1 MNKWHLME
9 QEKTQM
15 ILTFSGNVEA
25 VDSGERRTISG
36 KIAPYGEIGFT
47 SAGKVVF
54 APNSISAAE
63 PSKVKLLMSHDNSK
77 PVGRM
82 QSITSNADGL
92 YASFKVSAS
101 SRGSDAILLA
111 QEQLM
116 DGLSVGVEVTASKP
130 QKDYLLV
137 TAATLREVSLVES
150 AAFASAAV
158 QKIAAAA
165 GDMPMDPNTSTSTKV
180 TTTNTVINTTTTE
193 TETESEAAVTTAPD
207 QNAPEAATA
216 AEETAAPVVEAAR
229 KIIRPSVLDSQTV
242 RSPIINMGSYTEH
255 KIKAALGND
264 DSKLYVTA
272 ADDSF
277 TTNPAFNPTQY
288 LSEFPTNTRFGTPAI
303 DACSRGTLPNS
314 GMTISVPSLVTSA
327 GGQAGVAPTVT
338 VEAEGGAVD
347 ATGMVTEYLT
357 GTVSKYSGMNTI
369 SVELLERSDPNFYAE
384 LTNQL
389 QNAYLKTLDTTVLA
403 ALITAG
409 QQGATQAATSAG
421 IIGYAADAAAKVYQ
435 ATGYFAQNYV
445 ANPSQWQ
452 LLMGSVDS
460 TGRPIY
466 SASQPM
472 NAAGLTQPGSIRGN
486 VLGLDLYV
494 DKNFAVTTNIDDSAV
509 ILAPEAF
516 TVYQS
521 PQAYMS
527 VNVVSNLQV
536 QVAIYGYMAYIA
548 KMPKGIVRFNLT

>member
-1 MNKWHLME
+1 
-9 QEKTQM
+9 M

-36 KIAPYGEIGFT
+36 KIAPYGEIGYT

-54 APNSISAAE
+54 AEGSIVAAE
-63 PSKVKLLMSHDNSK
+63 PSRVKLLMSHDNSK

-82 QSITSNADGL
+82 QSITSAKDGL

-101 SRGSDAILLA
+101 SRGTDAILLA

-130 QKDYLLV
+130 EKDYLLV

-158 QKIAAAA
+158 QKIAAQAGEMPVDAA
-165 GDMPMDPNTSTSTKV
+165 LSTSTKV

-193 TETESEAAVTTAPD
+193 TETETESEAAVTTAPEE
-207 QNAPEAATA
+207 NAPEAVDAT
-216 AEETAAPVVEAAR
+216 EQAAPTVEAAR
-229 KIIRPSVLDSQTV
+229 KIILPSALNSQRLRT
-242 RSPIINMGSYTEH
+242 PITSMATYTEH

-264 DSKLYVTA
+264 ESKLYVTA

-288 LSEFPTNTRFGTPAI
+288 LSEFVSNTNFDTPMINAL
-303 DACSRGTLPNS
+303 SQGTLPNS

-327 GGQAGVAPTVT
+327 GGQSGVAPVVT
-338 VEAEGGAVD
+338 VEAEAGAVQN
-347 ATGMVTEYLT
+347 TGMVTQYLS
-357 GTVSKYSGMNTI
+357 GTVKKYSGMNTI

-389 QNAYLKTLDTTVLA
+389 QRAYSLA
-403 ALITAG
+403 TDAAVIADVVAGGVQGTAV
-409 QQGATQAATSAG
+409 AATSAG
-421 IIGYAADAAAKVYQ
+421 IISYVSTESANIYKN
-435 ATGYFAQNYV
+435 TSYFARNYV
-445 ANPSQWQ
+445 AGPSQWS
-452 LLMGSVDS
+452 LLMGATDS

-466 SASQPM
+466 NAAAPM
-472 NAAGLTQPGSIRGN
+472 NSGGLSTPTSIRGN

-494 DKNFAVTTNIDDSAV
+494 DHQMVATTIDDSAFIV
-509 ILAPEAF
+509 APEAM
-516 TVYQS
+516 TVYRS

-536 QVAIYGYMAYIA
+536 QVAIYGFMATIV
-548 KMPKGIVRFNLT
+548 KMPNGLVRYNLT

>member
-1 MNKWHLME
+1 
-9 QEKTQM
+9 M

-36 KIAPYGEIGFT
+36 KIAPYGEIGYT

-54 APNSISAAE
+54 AEGSIVAAE
-63 PSKVKLLMSHDNSK
+63 PSRVKLLMSHDNSK
-77 PVGRM
+77 PIGRM
-82 QSITSNADGL
+82 QSITSAKDGL

-101 SRGSDAILLA
+101 SRGTDAILLA

-116 DGLSVGVEVTASKP
+116 NGLSVGVEVTASKP
-130 QKDYLLV
+130 EKDYLLV

-158 QKIAAAA
+158 QKIAAQAGEMPVDAA
-165 GDMPMDPNTSTSTKV
+165 LSTSTKV

-193 TETESEAAVTTAPD
+193 TETETESEAAVTTAPD
-207 QNAPEAATA
+207 QSAPEAVDAT
-216 AEETAAPVVEAAR
+216 EQAAPTVEAAR
-229 KIIRPSVLDSQTV
+229 KIILPSALNSQRLRT
-242 RSPIINMGSYTEH
+242 PITSMATYTEH

-264 DSKLYVTA
+264 ESKLYVTA

-277 TTNPAFNPTQY
+277 STNPAFNPTQY
-288 LSEFPTNTRFGTPAI
+288 LSEFVSNTNFDTPMINAL
-303 DACSRGTLPNS
+303 SQGTLPNS

-327 GGQAGVAPTVT
+327 GGQSGVAPVVT
-338 VEAEGGAVD
+338 VEAEAGAVQN
-347 ATGMVTEYLT
+347 TGMVTQYLS
-357 GTVSKYSGMNTI
+357 GTVKKYSGMNTI

-389 QNAYLKTLDTTVLA
+389 QRAYSLA
-403 ALITAG
+403 TDAAVIADVVAGGVQGTAV
-409 QQGATQAATSAG
+409 AATSAG
-421 IIGYAADAAAKVYQ
+421 IISYVSTESANIYKN
-435 ATGYFAQNYV
+435 TSYFARNYI
-445 ANPSQWQ
+445 AGPSQWS
-452 LLMGSVDS
+452 LLMGATDS

-466 SASQPM
+466 NAAAPM
-472 NAAGLTQPGSIRGN
+472 NSGGLSTPTSIRGN

-494 DKNFAVTTNIDDSAV
+494 DHQMVATTIDDSAFIV
-509 ILAPEAF
+509 APEAM
-516 TVYQS
+516 TVYRS

-536 QVAIYGYMAYIA
+536 QVAIYGFMATIV
-548 KMPKGIVRFNLT
+548 KMPNGLVRYNLT

>member
-1 MNKWHLME
+1 
-9 QEKTQM
+9 M
-15 ILTFSGNVEA
+15 ILTFSGNIEA
-25 VDSGERRTISG
+25 VDSGDRRTISG
-36 KIAPYGEIGFT
+36 KIAPYGEVGFT

-54 APNSISAAE
+54 AEGSISAPE
-63 PSKVKLLMSHDNSK
+63 PSRVKLLMSHDNSK

-82 QSITSNADGL
+82 QSITSAKDGL
-92 YASFKVSAS
+92 YASFKISAS
-101 SRGSDAILLA
+101 QPGDTAILLA

-165 GDMPMDPNTSTSTKV
+165 GDMPVTPVEAATSTSTKI
-180 TTTNTVINTTTTE
+180 TTTNTVINSTTTETE

-207 QNAPEAATA
+207 QSAPEAVDAT
-216 AEETAAPVVEAAR
+216 EQAAPTVEAAR
-229 KIIRPSVLDSQTV
+229 KIILPSALNSQRV
-242 RSPIINMGSYTEH
+242 RTPITSMATYTEH

-264 DSKLYVTA
+264 ESKLYVTA

-288 LSEFPTNTRFGTPAI
+288 LSEFVSNTNFDTPTINALSQGV
-303 DACSRGTLPNS
+303 LPNS

-327 GGQAGVAPTVT
+327 GGQSGVAPVVT
-338 VEAEGGAVD
+338 VEAEAGAVQN
-347 ATGMVTEYLT
+347 TGMVTEYLS
-357 GTVSKYSGMNTI
+357 GTVKKYSGMNTL

-389 QNAYLKTLDTTVLA
+389 QRAYSLA
-403 ALITAG
+403 TDAAVIADIVAGGVQGTAV
-409 QQGATQAATSAG
+409 AATSAG
-421 IIGYAADAAAKVYQ
+421 IISYVSTESANVYKN
-435 ATGYFAQNYV
+435 TSYFARNYV
-445 ANPSQWQ
+445 AGPSQWS
-452 LLMGSVDS
+452 LLMGATDS

-466 SASQPM
+466 NAAQPM
-472 NAAGLTQPGSIRGN
+472 NSGGLSTPTSIRGN

-494 DKNFAVTTNIDDSAV
+494 DHQMVATTIDDSAFIV
-509 ILAPEAF
+509 APEAM
-516 TVYQS
+516 TVYRS

-527 VNVVSNLQV
+527 VNVVSNLQI
-536 QVAIYGYMAYIA
+536 QVAIYGFMATIV
-548 KMPKGIVRFNLT
+548 KMPKGLVRYNLT

>member
-1 MNKWHLME
+1 
-9 QEKTQM
+9 M

-25 VDSGERRTISG
+25 VDSGERRTIAG
-36 KIAPYGEIGFT
+36 KIAPYGEIGYT

-54 APNSISAAE
+54 AEGSIVAPE
-63 PSKVKLLMSHDNSK
+63 PSRVKLLMSHDNTK

-82 QSITSNADGL
+82 QSITSAKDGL

-101 SRGSDAILLA
+101 SRGTDAILLA

-130 QKDYLLV
+130 EKDYLLV

-165 GDMPMDPNTSTSTKV
+165 GDMPVTPVEAAESTSTKI

-207 QNAPEAATA
+207 QSAPEAVDAT
-216 AEETAAPVVEAAR
+216 EQAAPTVEAAR
-229 KIIRPSVLDSQTV
+229 KIILPSALNSQRV
-242 RSPIINMGSYTEH
+242 RTPITSMGAYTEH
-255 KIKAALGND
+255 KIKAALGNE

-272 ADDSF
+272 ADDDFS
-277 TTNPAFNPTQY
+277 TNPAFSPTQY
-288 LSEFPTNTRFGTPAI
+288 LSEFPTNTRFGTPSI
-303 DACSRGTLPNS
+303 DACSRGVLPAS
-314 GMTISVPSLVTSA
+314 GMTINVPSLVTSA
-327 GGQAGVAPTVT
+327 GGKSGVAPVVT
-338 VEAEGGAVD
+338 VEAEGGAV
-347 ATGMVTEYLT
+347 ANTGMVTEYLS
-357 GTVSKYSGMNTI
+357 GTVNKYSGMNTI
-369 SVELLERSDPNFYAE
+369 SIELLERSDPNFYSE
-384 LTNQL
+384 LTAQL
-389 QNAYLKTLDTTVLA
+389 QNAYLKTLDTTVNA

-409 QQGATQAATSAG
+409 TAATTAQAATSAG
-421 IIGYAADAAAKVYQ
+421 IIGYASEAARLVYE
-435 ATGYFAQNYV
+435 ATGYYAQNYI
-445 ANPSQWQ
+445 ANGAQWQ
-452 LLMGSVDS
+452 LLMGASDT

-472 NAAGLTQPGSIRGN
+472 NAGGLTQPGSIRGN
-486 VLGLDLYV
+486 VLGLDLFV
-494 DKNFAVTTNIDDSAV
+494 DKNFAATTVVDDSAI

-536 QVAIYGYMAYIA
+536 QVAIYGYMATIA
-548 KMPKGIVRFNLT
+548 KMPKGIIRYNFT

>member
-1 MNKWHLME
+1 
-9 QEKTQM
+9 M
-15 ILTFSGNVEA
+15 ILTFSGNIEA
-25 VDSGERRTISG
+25 VDSGDRRTISG
-36 KIAPYGEIGFT
+36 KIAPYGEVGYT

-54 APNSISAAE
+54 AEGSISAPE
-63 PSKVKLLMSHDNSK
+63 PSRVKLLMSHDNSK

-82 QSITSNADGL
+82 QSITSAKDGL

-116 DGLSVGVEVTASKP
+116 DGLSVGVEVTASEPK
-130 QKDYLLV
+130 KDYLLV

-165 GDMPMDPNTSTSTKV
+165 GDMPVDAAMSQSTKV

-207 QNAPEAATA
+207 QSAPEAVDAT
-216 AEETAAPVVEAAR
+216 EQAAPTVEAAR
-229 KIIRPSVLDSQTV
+229 KIILPSALNSQRV
-242 RSPIINMGSYTEH
+242 RTPIVNMGSYTEH
-255 KIKAALGND
+255 KIKAALGNE
-264 DSKLYVTA
+264 DSKLYITA

-277 TTNPAFNPTQY
+277 STNPGFNPTQY
-288 LSEFPTNTRFGTPAI
+288 LSEFPTNTRFGTPSI
-303 DACSRGTLPNS
+303 DACSRGTLPAN

-327 GGQAGVAPTVT
+327 GGQSGVAPAVT
-338 VEAEGGAVD
+338 VEAEGGAVQN
-347 ATGMVTEYLT
+347 TGMVTEYLS
-357 GTVSKYSGMNTI
+357 GTISKYSGMNTI
-369 SVELLERSDPNFYAE
+369 SIELLERGYGDGNFFSE

-389 QNAYLKTLDTTVLA
+389 QNAYLKTLDTTVNA
-403 ALITAG
+403 ALVTAG
-409 QQGATQAATSAG
+409 TVATTAQAATSAG
-421 IIGYAADAAAKVYQ
+421 IIGYASEAARLVYE
-435 ATGYFAQNYV
+435 ATGYFANNYI
-445 ANPSQWQ
+445 ANGAQWQ
-452 LLMGSVDS
+452 LLTGATDS

-472 NAAGLTQPGSIRGN
+472 NAGGLVQPGSIRGN

-494 DKNFAVTTNIDDSAV
+494 DKNFAATTVVDDSAI

-536 QVAIYGYMAYIA
+536 QVAIYGYMATIA
-548 KMPKGIVRFNLT
+548 KMPKGIIRYNFT